1 MLNSNVD
8 TFWDN
13 SLSDL
18 LVDNNSNSSR
28 VNVEDTACTSMIVFV
43 WHTLVNGSVNA
54 NVNDI
59 SDLIGCKS
67 LGNMD
72 GSVLFESFSEFV
84 SSSSVVSV
92 AVDRKSVV

>member
-1 MLNSNVD
+1 MFNSNMD
-8 TFWDN
+8 TFWDD

-28 VNVEDTACTSMIVFV
+28 VDVEDTTCTTMVVFV
-43 WHTLVNGSVNA
+43 WHTLVNGSIDA
-54 NVNDI
+54 NVNNI

-92 AVDRKSVV
+92 AVGHRYG